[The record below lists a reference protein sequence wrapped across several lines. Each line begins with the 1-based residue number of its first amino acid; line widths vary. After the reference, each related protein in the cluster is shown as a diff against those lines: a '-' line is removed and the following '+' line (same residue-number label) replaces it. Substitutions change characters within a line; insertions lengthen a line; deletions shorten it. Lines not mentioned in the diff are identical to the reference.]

1 MHPTLFLDN
10 DGKLIL
16 TSLNS
21 STRRTERK
29 DVTDRVTDFLFH
41 EINFDDNVT
50 LYQIFSLLRS
60 EIDFFGRLYAPF
72 CKSLVTEAFEDY
84 TGANQHPAGS
94 YLSIYRRIMAEENMD
109 GADFINFAPLDFCY
123 AEIDPNSDEEVLMAL
138 DLCAPSTILD
148 LPVKLQSTATLF
160 PRSDSYES
168 IKYSAI
174 YTLNDV
180 FLAIMEELSF
190 YGDKQ
195 NRQDVAMS
203 LEAAE
208 NKWKGK
214 QIR

>member
-1 MHPTLFLDN
+1 
-10 DGKLIL
+10 
-16 TSLNS
+16 
-21 STRRTERK
+21 
-29 DVTDRVTDFLFH
+29 
-41 EINFDDNVT
+41 
-50 LYQIFSLLRS
+50 
-60 EIDFFGRLYAPF
+60 
-72 CKSLVTEAFEDY
+72 
-84 TGANQHPAGS
+84 
-94 YLSIYRRIMAEENMD
+94 MD
-109 GADFINFAPLDFCY
+109 GADFINFVPPDFCY
-123 AEIDPNSDEEVLMAL
+123 TEVDPDSDEEVSMAL

-148 LPVKLQSTATLF
+148 LPVKLNPTTTFF

-180 FLAIMEELSF
+180 FLAILNELSF

-195 NRQDVAMS
+195 NRKDVVMS